1 MASSLHRLQLD
12 QGPRSNRTRPRPRRP
27 IGRGHNDECAP
38 RRTVQPP
45 CEESPASLR
54 LGQLSEA
61 GPKQGQQQR
70 GLAPLE
76 RFERPGRS
84 QHRRSSQP
92 ASAAIP
98 GGSSRPEPGP
108 PHIGRR
114 RLHGEARSPGRPIP
128 SRGHTARRSLT
139 RSSSTSHR
147 RSQRPGG
154 GPAAFVACTNHEQKH
169 RKLCSW
175 PRSVACQVRR
185 PHQAVDASRP
195 ADPEPAKNPIFPL
208 NLWAVAGQG
217 QSRQRLSRGTSRQC
231 ESLGRRRRRIASSRL
246 VRPMGLLFARFA
258 TCRASTGFASPS
270 ASLSRLVACSRQTCT
285 PGPFDR
291 V

>member
-1 MASSLHRLQLD
+1 MTSA
-12 QGPRSNRTRPRPRRP
+12 P
-27 IGRGHNDECAP
+27 P

-154 GPAAFVACTNHEQKH
+154 GGSVVVGLHQPRAEAQKALQPAPFGRLPSSSSPSGCRRQPT
-169 RKLCSW
+169 
-175 PRSVACQVRR
+175 RR
-185 PHQAVDASRP
+185 P
-195 ADPEPAKNPIFPL
+195 
-208 NLWAVAGQG
+208 
-217 QSRQRLSRGTSRQC
+217 
-231 ESLGRRRRRIASSRL
+231 
-246 VRPMGLLFARFA
+246 
-258 TCRASTGFASPS
+258 
-270 ASLSRLVACSRQTCT
+270 
-285 PGPFDR
+285 
-291 V
+291 